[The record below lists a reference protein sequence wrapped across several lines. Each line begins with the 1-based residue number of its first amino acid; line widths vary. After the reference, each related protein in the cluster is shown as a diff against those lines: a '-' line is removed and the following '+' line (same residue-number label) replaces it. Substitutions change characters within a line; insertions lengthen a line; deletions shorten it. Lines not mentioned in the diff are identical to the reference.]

1 MNSSP
6 AAIRA
11 RAEQMIN
18 VLREFGPID
27 EKAAAAL
34 LRWTR
39 TKMTRNPPAK
49 DKVFDFVFD
58 NGQSLDWLLDG
69 KMDGLIRWQ
78 YRARG
83 YKLPADQK

>member
-1 MNSSP
+1 MSSSA

-34 LRWTR
+34 LR
-39 TKMTRNPPAK
+39 
-49 DKVFDFVFD
+49 
-58 NGQSLDWLLDG
+58 
-69 KMDGLIRWQ
+69 
-78 YRARG
+78 
-83 YKLPADQK
+83 